1 MYTLLEVESV
11 SAGRPNWMGLMTV
24 FEREDN
30 SVDIGGRR
38 DADVV
43 TVLVDAVGVEVEG
56 EIGSG
61 VETVVVLLVMDCR
74 YLGTGS

>member
-1 MYTLLEVESV
+1 
-11 SAGRPNWMGLMTV
+11 MGLMAV
-24 FEREDN
+24 LGREDS

-38 DADVV
+38 NADVV
-43 TVLVDAVGVEVEG
+43 VVHVGAFIVEVEG

>member
-1 MYTLLEVESV
+1 MHTLLEVESV

-24 FEREDN
+24 FGREDN

-43 TVLVDAVGVEVEG
+43 MVHVGAFFVEVEG

-61 VETVVVLLVMDCR
+61 VETVIVLLVMDCR